1 MVWESV
7 PVVLLLVLSGA
18 MTSLFALV
26 FWRNRASTT
35 GAVPVVIMLASAAV
49 WSWSAAAMYW
59 SNTAS
64 LLTFGTILENAAIA
78 IIPVAFIQFSLQ
90 FTGRE
95 PGGRTFS
102 RWFFLIIPAIMA
114 VLLIAAAVVPVIIPG
129 ISTPFSLSLPYGSAS
144 IPVFWI
150 FFAAWSLL
158 ILAGFT
164 LILQHYQSAYGVFRG
179 QLACLLIA
187 AFPPLFTQIGY
198 MFQVYP
204 FGIIN
209 LAPITCTVSV
219 VALSAGIDQFKL
231 FDLVPIE
238 SGAALRQIPSGIVL
252 LDAQGRVVEINPA
265 ARRILGDAD
274 RDSIG
279 LRIRDILP
287 THELPT
293 RNENGSSN
301 GNRQT
306 LRRERGGTIHYIDL
320 HCIPL
325 TPARN
330 VRHGYVILL
339 TDITDQHLTDQ
350 SLAMARKK
358 INFLTGI
365 TRHDILN
372 QLTIIVMHNELL
384 KEAIGEPSL
393 VKSLREQ
400 EKAASTISRQIAF
413 TKDYEKL
420 GENLPQWL
428 DIGTIFSKHQEDLG
442 HDYIIYSVQV
452 EGLEVFGDPL
462 VDRVFSNLLENSLRY
477 GEKVTSIR
485 LYYDQTPD
493 GLTIIYE
500 DNGIGI
506 KKEDKEK
513 IFRRGSGKR
522 SGFGLFFS
530 REILSLTGITM
541 KESGEPGKGAR
552 FEINIPAGMFRFRLN
567 NNGSDMQNGSRMPG
581 MS

>member
-26 FWRNRASTT
+26 FWRTRASMK
-35 GAVPVVIMLASAAV
+35 GAVPLVIILTAAAF

-59 SNTAS
+59 SNTAFF
-64 LLTFGTILENAAIA
+64 LALGNIVENAAIA
-78 IIPVAFIQFSLQ
+78 IIPVAFVQFSLQ
-90 FTGRE
+90 FTGKDSE
-95 PGGRTFS
+95 GGTIS
-102 RWFFLIIPAIMA
+102 RWLLLIIPLIMA
-114 VLLIAAAVVPVIIPG
+114 ALLIAAAVVPAVIPG
-129 ISTPFSLSLPYGSAS
+129 LPTPFSLSLPYGSAS
-144 IPVFWI
+144 IAVFWI
-150 FFAAWSLL
+150 YFTSWSLL
-158 ILAGFT
+158 IMAGFAF
-164 LILQHYQSAYGVFRG
+164 ILQHYQSVYGVFRG

-187 AFPPLFTQIGY
+187 AFPPLFTHIGY

-204 FGIIN
+204 FDIIN
-209 LAPITCTVSV
+209 LAPITGTISV
-219 VALSAGIDQFKL
+219 VALSAGIDQFRL
-231 FDLVPIE
+231 FDLSPIE
-238 SGAALRQIPSGIVL
+238 CGAALRQIPSGIVL
-252 LDAQGRVVEINPA
+252 LDAQGRVIEINPA
-265 ARRILGDAD
+265 ALQILGDAD
-274 RDSIG
+274 RDIIG
-279 LRIRDILP
+279 MGIHDILP
-287 THELPT
+287 AHELPP
-293 RNENGSSN
+293 RYENGAAS
-301 GNRQT
+301 GHRQT
-306 LRRERGGTIHYIDL
+306 LRREQAGAVHYIDL

-339 TDITDQHLTDQ
+339 SDITDQHLTDQ

-384 KEAIGEPSL
+384 REAVGEPSL

-428 DIGTIFSKHQEDLG
+428 DVKTIFSKHQEDLG

-485 LYYDQTPD
+485 LHYDQTPE

-500 DNGIGI
+500 DNGTGI
-506 KKEDKEK
+506 KKEEKEK

-541 KESGEPGKGAR
+541 KETGEPGKGAR
-552 FEINIPAGMFRFRLN
+552 FEILIPAGMFRFRSN
-567 NNGSDMQNGSRMPG
+567 NNGSGAPEVSRM
-581 MS
+581 

>member
-26 FWRNRASTT
+26 FWRTRATMT
-35 GAVPVVIMLASAAV
+35 GAVPLVIILAAAAF
-49 WSWSAAAMYW
+49 WSWSDAAMYW

-64 LLTFGTILENAAIA
+64 LKTLGNIVENAAIA
-78 IIPVAFIQFSLQ
+78 IFPVAFMQFSLQ

-95 PGGRTFS
+95 AGSRTFS
-102 RWFFLIIPAIMA
+102 RWLLLIIPSIMA
-114 VLLIAAAVVPVIIPG
+114 ALLIAAAVVPVIIPSL
-129 ISTPFSLSLPYGSAS
+129 STPFSLSLPYGSVS
-144 IPVFWI
+144 IPLFWI
-150 FFAAWSLL
+150 YFASWSLL
-158 ILAGFT
+158 IMAGFAF
-164 LILQHYQSAYGVFRG
+164 ILQHYQSVYGVFRG

-187 AFPPLFTQIGY
+187 AFPPLFTYIGY
-198 MFQVYP
+198 MFQIYP

-238 SGAALRQIPSGIVL
+238 SGAAFRQIPSGIVL
-252 LDAQGRVVEINPA
+252 LDNRGRVVEINPA
-265 ARRILGDAD
+265 ALRILGDAD
-274 RDSIG
+274 RDIIG
-279 LRIRDILP
+279 GGIRDILP
-287 THELPT
+287 AHELPP
-293 RNENGSSN
+293 RYENGVA
-301 GNRQT
+301 GEHRQT
-306 LRRERGGTIHYIDL
+306 LRREQGGTIHYIDL

-325 TPARN
+325 TPDRN

-339 TDITDQHLTDQ
+339 SDITDQHLTDQ

-393 VKSLREQ
+393 VKSLHEQ
-400 EKAASTISRQIAF
+400 ERAASTISRQIAF

-428 DIGTIFSKHQEDLG
+428 DIKTIFSKHQEDLG
-442 HDYIIYSVQV
+442 HDYILYSVQV

-485 LYYDQTPD
+485 LYYNQTPD
-493 GLTIIYE
+493 NLTIIYE
-500 DNGIGI
+500 DNGVGI

-541 KESGEPGKGAR
+541 TESGEPGKGAR

-567 NNGSDMQNGSRMPG
+567 NEGSYTGEGSQM
-581 MS
+581 

>member
-7 PVVLLLVLSGA
+7 PVVLLLVLAGA
-18 MTSLFALV
+18 MTSLFALI
-26 FWRNRASTT
+26 FWRTRASMTA
-35 GAVPVVIMLASAAV
+35 AVPLVIVLASAAF

-64 LLTFGTILENAAIA
+64 LLTFGNLGENAAIA
-78 IIPVAFIQFSLQ
+78 IMPVAFLQ
-90 FTGRE
+90 FCLQFAGRE
-95 PGGRTFS
+95 PGGKTFS

-129 ISTPFSLSLPYGSAS
+129 LPTPFSLSLPYGTAS

-150 FFAAWSLL
+150 FFASWSLL
-158 ILAGFT
+158 ILTGLA
-164 LILQHYQSAYGVFRG
+164 LILQHYQSALGVFRG

-187 AFPPLFTQIGY
+187 AFPPLFTHVGYVFQI
-198 MFQVYP
+198 YP

-238 SGAALRQIPSGIVL
+238 SGTALRQIPSGIVL

-265 ARRILGDAD
+265 ARQILGDAN

-279 LRIRDILP
+279 LGIRDILP
-287 THELPT
+287 AHELPPKY
-293 RNENGSSN
+293 ENGSAN
-301 GNRQT
+301 GHRQT
-306 LRRERGGTIHYIDL
+306 LRREQGGTIHYIDL

-330 VRHGYVILL
+330 ARHGYVILL

-384 KEAIGEPSL
+384 REAIKEPSL
-393 VKSLREQ
+393 AKSLHEQ
-400 EKAASTISRQIAF
+400 EKAASTINRQIAF
-413 TKDYEKL
+413 TRDYEKL

-485 LYYDQTPD
+485 LYYEKTPD
-493 GLTIIYE
+493 NLTIIYE

-506 KKEDKEK
+506 KNEDKER

-541 KESGEPGKGAR
+541 KESGEPGSGTH
-552 FEINIPAGMFRFRLN
+552 FEITIPAGMFRFR
-567 NNGSDMQNGSRMPG
+567 
-581 MS
+581 